1 MASLQARKDFPRQIR
16 ELVAVTG
23 TNEVTIKVD
32 ARTALAIADDLQG
45 SLSCREGSPYSAP
58 KLLANIPEAG

>member
-32 ARTALAIADDLQG
+32 ARAYKNACRDAGGATVELNRARSDGLFATAG
-45 SLSCREGSPYSAP
+45 
-58 KLLANIPEAG
+58 